1 MSRTRTA
8 LRLALGAGL
17 GLLAFAAPA
26 SAATL
31 QVEQSAG
38 HDYLRYAAAPGETN
52 DLRVAPAPAG
62 RLDFKDGG
70 AVITSAGTAC
80 TQVSA
85 HELRCRAD
93 AAPTLAIS
101 LGDRDDRLVIDAN
114 KPAVVG
120 GDAGNDH
127 LTGGPGDEGLWG
139 GTGDDVL
146 DGRGGADLLA
156 GQEGTDTVRYADR
169 TAPVSVSLVY
179 GAIGTEGQ
187 AGEGDTVASDVERVV
202 GGSGADS
209 LTGNDGPNLL
219 DGGPGADTIVGGGG
233 ADDLRGGPGA
243 DTLRSRDGAVDKV
256 DCGGEADAVDADA
269 IDKVS
274 GCEATAPG
282 APAPGVPA
290 PGAPGSPGTPAS
302 PFSSPFGSLT
312 LPAKPVT
319 LHGSHITLTV
329 VCPEG
334 TPGGTCTGAITL
346 ERAAGAKSRA
356 AASRRTKRRG
366 ARVGAQDYAVRA
378 GHRSGVRVRISRVER
393 RRIGRRGTDR
403 VNVYLRRTKRARQA
417 TRIGTLKVHAS
428 RRTKR
433 HPASRGS

>member
-1 MSRTRTA
+1 MSRTRSA
-8 LRLALGAGL
+8 VRLALGAGL

-38 HDYLRYAAAPGETN
+38 HAYLRYAAAAGETN
-52 DLRVAPAPAG
+52 DLRVATVPGG

-179 GAIGTEGQ
+179 GDIGTEGQ
-187 AGEGDTVASDVERVV
+187 AGERDTVASDVERVV

-233 ADDLRGGPGA
+233 ADDLRGGAGA
-243 DTLRSRDGAVDKV
+243 DTLRSRDGAVDNV
-256 DCGGEADAVDADA
+256 DCGGQADAIDADA

-274 GCEATAPG
+274 DCEATAPSASAPG
-282 APAPGVPA
+282 APAPGA
-290 PGAPGSPGTPAS
+290 GAPGTPAS

-319 LHGSHITLTV
+319 LHGGHITLTV

-346 ERAAGAKSRA
+346 ERAGSPRRA

-393 RRIGRRGTDR
+393 RRITRRGSDR